1 MRRGYADTPE
11 GQLHFY
17 EEGTGEPLLLLHATG
32 SSRNLLKL
40 VPFLSPHY
48 RVIAIDSL
56 GEGESDPLP
65 AGAQIPDLARSYVH
79 FMDALG
85 IEKAHLF
92 GLHTGNKVGTE
103 LGASYASRLG
113 GLVLC
118 GQTHSIQAEHG
129 DQLSVMGARDRPML
143 KRFEPAADGS
153 DRIREWATQFNYISS
168 LWWGT
173 DGNAQAGYT
182 PEILQSRKEQV
193 IDVLQLR
200 GMPEKY
206 KAIFAYDLG
215 GRMRDIKVKKTLV
228 IELRIPAE
236 KHLAPQGPR
245 ILERI
250 PNAEL
255 VTIEHDGN
263 GRPYEAKA
271 AEVAAAILA
280 YLKSLR

>member
-1 MRRGYADTPE
+1 MKRGYADTPE
-11 GQLHFY
+11 GQLHYY

-32 SSRNLLKL
+32 SSRSLLKL
-40 VPFLSPHY
+40 ARLLSKHY
-48 RVIAIDSL
+48 RVLAIDSL
-56 GEGESDPLP
+56 GEGMSDPLP
-65 AGAQIPDLARSYVH
+65 PGAQIPDLARSYVH

-103 LGASYASRLG
+103 LGAEWPSRLM
-113 GLVLC
+113 GLILC

-129 DQLSVMGARDRPML
+129 DQLSVMGARERPML

-153 DRIREWATQFNYISS
+153 DRIREWATQFNYLSS

-173 DGNAQAGYT
+173 DGNAQHGFA
-182 PEILQSRKEQV
+182 PEILESRKDQV

-215 GRMRDIKVKKTLV
+215 GRMRDIKMKKTLV

-236 KHLAPQGPR
+236 KHLPPQGPK
-245 ILERI
+245 ILGRI
-250 PNAEL
+250 PNSEL

-263 GRPYEAKA
+263 GRAYEAQA
-271 AEVAAAILA
+271 GEIAEAILG
-280 YLKSLR
+280 YLKSIR